1 MESSTLISDAAA
13 VEALCSMAQ
22 RRGLHAARAEAEQT
36 WRVVHGG
43 SFEDKLCASWNW
55 LFAGHSVERL
65 PLRLVRKAQ
74 LPAWVVVDDTIGVLT
89 AISDEGTE
97 PQIEWI
103 GQAPAQPREPSHA
116 LIPVSPGLISDEAF
130 LPPRRKG
137 PATEAILAALREHVP
152 LFRRV
157 GLVSLLVNL
166 LSIVSSLFTMQVYDR
181 VVPNLAYAT
190 MWVLASGVLLAFLF
204 ELVFKLIR
212 LKLLEESAVRL
223 DEALSLY
230 FFERLLALKLD
241 RRPSRIGSLVAQVR
255 DYESIKAFFTS
266 TTLFAIADLPFIAL
280 FIAVIAMIGGHVAW
294 VLLLFVP
301 ISIAVGFAVHR
312 PMARLQANEN
322 DEAARRTGVLFE
334 AVSGAEVVK
343 SQGGEPRFSD
353 VWLRAVRVSGDI
365 GVRLRSLRS
374 YAEFAT
380 TLLQNMS
387 YVGVIIVG
395 VYVIEAGHLT
405 TGGLIACSI
414 LASRVLGTTAG
425 ITRLLL
431 QWHHARHALGILD
444 KVLSN
449 PSDDDPSR
457 QANTH
462 IAALDYAVK
471 NVAYA
476 YEPNS
481 APQLQ
486 VADLKIPA
494 GQRVAVMG
502 RNGSGKSTLLRL
514 LAGIATPNTGEV
526 LIAGLDMQK
535 CRPSWLRDVIGYL
548 PQEVKLFAGT
558 LAENLTLGLPLPDEA
573 TLREAM
579 EKTGLM
585 RTIGR
590 HPLGLNLPIREG
602 GSGLSGGQRQ
612 MVGLTRMVLQ
622 NPKVW
627 LLDEPSASLD
637 AESEERIVK
646 LLRELPRDRTVIFTS
661 HRQGWLTIADR
672 MILMEDGGV
681 KADAPAEQIRAMQR
695 AAKAAALA
703 GKPDETSA
711 RSVVKSS

>member
-13 VEALCSMAQ
+13 VEALCAMAQ
-22 RRGLHAARAEAEQT
+22 RRGLHAARVEAEQT
-36 WRVVHGG
+36 WRVVHGDT
-43 SFEDKLCASWNW
+43 FEDKLCASWSW

-74 LPAWVVVDDTIGVLT
+74 LPAWVVVDDAIGVLT

-103 GQAPAQPREPSHA
+103 GQEPAQPREPGHA

-130 LPPRRKG
+130 LPSKRKG
-137 PATEAILAALREHVP
+137 PATEAILAALREHKP

-157 GLVSLLVNL
+157 GLVSLFVNL

-181 VVPNLAYAT
+181 VIPNLAYAT
-190 MWVLASGVLLAFLF
+190 MWVLASGVMLAFVF
-204 ELVFKLIR
+204 ELGFKLIR
-212 LKLLEESAVRL
+212 LRLLESSAQRL

-241 RRPSRIGSLVAQVR
+241 RRPSRIGSLVAQIR

-266 TTLFAIADLPFIAL
+266 TTLFAIADLPFIVL

-301 ISIAVGFAVHR
+301 ISIATGFAVYR
-312 PMARLQANEN
+312 PMAKLQAQEN

-334 AVSGAEVVK
+334 AVSGAEIVK

-353 VWLRAVRVSGDI
+353 VWLRAVRLSGDI

-374 YAEFAT
+374 YAEFSTAM
-380 TLLQNMS
+380 LQSMS

-395 VYVIEAGHLT
+395 VYVIAEGHLT

-414 LASRVLGTTAG
+414 LASRVLNTTSG

-431 QWHHARHALGILD
+431 QWHHAKHALGILD

-449 PSDDDPSR
+449 PSDDDPTR

-462 IAALDYAVK
+462 VAPLEYAVK
-471 NVAYA
+471 DVAYA
-476 YEPNS
+476 YEPKTP
-481 APQLQ
+481 PQLQ
-486 VADLKIPA
+486 IADLKIPA
-494 GQRVAVMG
+494 GQRLAVMG

-526 LIAGLDMQK
+526 SIAGLDLQK

-558 LAENLTLGLPLPDEA
+558 LAENLTLGLPVPDEA
-573 TLREAM
+573 TIREAM

-585 RTIGR
+585 RSIGR

-622 NPKVW
+622 NPKIW

-637 AESEERIVK
+637 AESEERIVR
-646 LLRELPRDRTVIFTS
+646 LLRDLPSDRTVVFTS
-661 HRQGWLTIADR
+661 HRQGWLAIADR
-672 MILMEDGGV
+672 MILMEDGSI
-681 KADAPAEQIRAMQR
+681 KADAPAAQVRAMQR

-703 GKPDETSA
+703 KKPEELAES
-711 RSVVKSS
+711 SVVKSS